1 MRATLKTA
9 SAPAKAIIIVMT
21 GLWLVV
27 LALAIDQSNPAWGW
41 LADTWLSLER
51 LFRTS
56 R

>member
-1 MRATLKTA
+1 MRETLKTA
-9 SAPAKAIIIVMT
+9 RAPAKAIIVVMT

-27 LALAIDQSNPAWGW
+27 LALAIDQSNPVWHW

-51 LFRTS
+51 LFRAS